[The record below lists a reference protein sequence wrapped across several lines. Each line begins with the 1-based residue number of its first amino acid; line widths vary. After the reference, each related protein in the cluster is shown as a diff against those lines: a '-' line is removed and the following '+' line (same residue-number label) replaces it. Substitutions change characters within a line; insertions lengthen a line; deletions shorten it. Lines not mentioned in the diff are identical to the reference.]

1 MKEGGHRG
9 MNKHAQHSSHAAHR
23 HFTFNHFAQRALDI
37 VLASL
42 MLAAAAPVMIAVAL
56 LVKFDSPGPILYSQ
70 TRVGLNRRKG
80 ERRTG
85 SRDARPDRRQLSA
98 FGQHFPIYKF
108 RSMRTDAE
116 KNGAAWCRVGDS
128 RVTRLGRILRQT
140 HLDELPQLFNILSG
154 DMSIV
159 GPRPE
164 RPEFIVKLAQEI
176 PHYHQRL
183 HMKPGLTGLAQV
195 RHRSDLDLR
204 DVKKKVRYDLVYRR
218 SASLATN
225 VKIIL
230 ATVPLAMGIP
240 VEKTKQLFRFR
251 AANRFAQTFSSV
263 SVIAAGLFSFWKK
276 HS

>member
-1 MKEGGHRG
+1 
-9 MNKHAQHSSHAAHR
+9 MNK

-37 VLASL
+37 ALASL
-42 MLAAAAPVMIAVAL
+42 MLAAAAPVMLAVAL

-80 ERRTG
+80 ERRT
-85 SRDARPDRRQLSA
+85 SSIRESRPDRRQDSA
-98 FGQHFPIYKF
+98 FGKPFPIYKF

-128 RVTRLGRILRQT
+128 RITRLGRILRQT
-140 HLDELPQLFNILSG
+140 HLDELPQLFNILTG

-176 PHYHQRL
+176 PHYHKRL

-240 VEKTKQLFRFR
+240 VEKTRQIFRFR
-251 AANRFAQTFSSV
+251 ALNRFAQAFSGF

>member
-1 MKEGGHRG
+1 M
-9 MNKHAQHSSHAAHR
+9 
-23 HFTFNHFAQRALDI
+23 AQRTLDI

-42 MLAAAAPVMIAVAL
+42 MLAAAAPVMIVVAL
-56 LVKFDSPGPILYSQ
+56 LVKFDSPGPVLYSQ

-80 ERRTG
+80 ERRTARH
-85 SRDARPDRRQLSA
+85 SDAKPDRRQGSSY
-98 FGQHFPIYKF
+98 GKPFPILKF

-116 KNGAAWCRVGDS
+116 KKGAQWCQVGDS
-128 RVTRLGRILRQT
+128 RITRLGRILRAT
-140 HLDELPQLFNILSG
+140 HLDELPQLFNILHG

-164 RPEFIVKLAQEI
+164 RPEFIGKLAQEI
-176 PHYHQRL
+176 PHYHKRL

-218 SASLATN
+218 SASFITN
-225 VKIIL
+225 IKIIL

-240 VEKTKQLFRFR
+240 VEKTRQIFRLR
-251 AANRFAQTFSSV
+251 LVNRFAHALSGLTLL
-263 SVIAAGLFSFWKK
+263 AAGALSFWKK
-276 HS
+276 SS